1 MLIGLV
7 FPVNSMI
14 SLAYELKG
22 VSGWSLLAGGAAV
35 AFLVFLSYRVLE
47 PYAKFIWHSFI
58 APIGAADQRGRLEKF
73 YKGQAN
79 AYDTTR
85 RGLLRGRMTMLNLG
99 AAHLREMQASD
110 PGGRLVW
117 VDIGG
122 GTGPSSLIRFNNV
135 KTLTFVSPLIG
146 FNIESMERFFPI
158 SNFDAVYLVDLC
170 EPLLDIARKRFAR
183 RGWNNVHVICADA
196 SSFVLPEPGWSNGRE
211 AKGSLSFVTLSY
223 SLSMKGIFGVVDF
236 YTAGRSSSQTLH
248 ERAIGG
254 SGKECG
260 WISRWFWQIWFDFDH
275 VSLGPQRRDY
285 LEYKFGTIKSYNGR
299 NRFVLPFIVRIP
311 YYIWLGRCRTAD
323 VSRFVHAFEVESGNT
338 IGNTTPHALKAIKAQ
353 DDIPEFEDLGESAV
367 QLSSPSSRKA
377 AREAVVIDVSP
388 PLSTFHYAIRNPWR
402 LPYYEQKIHK
412 EFRSFIYAFT
422 WEDPEE
428 DMKHLNLGPDDSMFV
443 ITSAGDNALHYAIA
457 AQPKRIHCVD
467 VNPCQGHLF
476 ELKLAGIQGLT
487 YAEFFS
493 MFGEGCQPAF
503 RHLLDAKLSP
513 LLSSLC
519 YQFWRINSHMF
530 HKSFYMSGYSGWAL
544 RLAQWIFRI
553 AGVQEDVRLMC
564 EAGSIPEQERIWRE
578 AIRPVFLN
586 PIVVALLKNPIF
598 CWNALGVPMNQRK
611 MFLDEGSA
619 FDFVKDTFDPIPST
633 ALLRDGAYH
642 YLLPLLGKYTHSS
655 CPAYLTREG
664 FNSLREDECK
674 ALDAFRLHTDSI
686 INVLRGLPEESIT
699 RAVIMDHLDWFTP
712 GSADLDDE
720 IANFFRVCS
729 KGGFV
734 LLRSAAKNPWYMQN
748 FSKAGFKVSCISVRS
763 GNKVAIDRVNM
774 YASFWKAE
782 K

>member
-1 MLIGLV
+1 
-7 FPVNSMI
+7 MI

-22 VSGWSLLAGGAAV
+22 ISGWSLIAGGVAV
-35 AFLVFLSYRVLE
+35 AFLLLISYRVLE
-47 PYAKFIWHSFI
+47 PYFKFFWHSFI
-58 APIGAADQRGRLEKF
+58 VPIKAADQRGRLEKF
-73 YKGQAN
+73 YKGQAD

-85 RGLLRGRMTMLNLG
+85 KGLLRGRMTMLNLS
-99 AAHLREMQASD
+99 AAHLREMRAAN

-122 GTGPSSLIRFNNV
+122 GTG
-135 KTLTFVSPLIG
+135 
-146 FNIESMERFFPI
+146 FNIESMDKFFPI
-158 SNFDAVYLVDLC
+158 SSFDAVYLVDLC
-170 EPLLDIARKRFAR
+170 EPLLEVARKRFAR
-183 RGWNNVHVICADA
+183 RGWKNVHVICADA
-196 SSFVLPEPGWSNGRE
+196 ASFILPEPGWVGGRE
-211 AKGSLSFVTLSY
+211 AKGSISFVTLSY
-223 SLSMKGIFGVVDF
+223 SLSMIPNFYPVLDRISHLLHPQHGIFGVVDF

-254 SGKECG
+254 HGKECG

-311 YYIWLGRCRTAD
+311 YYIWIGRCRTAD
-323 VSRFVHAFEVESGNT
+323 VSRFVHAFEVEGGNT

-353 DDIPEFEDLGESAV
+353 DDLPDFNDLGESALV
-367 QLSSPSSRKA
+367 MSPASNIRD
-377 AREAVVIDVSP
+377 RDAVVIDVSP

-422 WEDPEE
+422 WEDPAE
-428 DMKHLNLGPDDSMFV
+428 DMKHLDLGREDSMFV

-476 ELKLAGIQGLT
+476 ELKLAGIQGLI
-487 YAEFFS
+487 YDEFFS
-493 MFGEGCQPAF
+493 MFGEGRQPNF

-530 HKSFYMSGYSGWAL
+530 KESFYKSGYSGWAL
-544 RLAQWIFRI
+544 RLAQWIFKL
-553 AGVQEDVRLMC
+553 AGVSEDVRLLC

-578 AIRPVFLN
+578 AIRPVLLN
-586 PIVVALLKNPIF
+586 SVVVALLKNPVF
-598 CWNALGVPMNQRK
+598 CWNALGVPLNQRK

-619 FDFVKDTFDPIPST
+619 YDFVKDTFDPIPST

-642 YLLPLLGKYTHSS
+642 YLLPLLGKYTHNS
-655 CPAYLTREG
+655 CPAYLTRQG
-664 FNSLREDECK
+664 FDALRANNCE
-674 ALDAFRLHTDSI
+674 AMDAFRLHTDSI
-686 INVLRGLPEESIT
+686 INVLRGLPEAAIT
-699 RAVIMDHLDWFTP
+699 RAVIMDHLDWFTE
-712 GSADLDDE
+712 GSPELDDE
-720 IANFFRVCS
+720 VANFYRVLS

-734 LLRSAAKNPWYMQN
+734 LLRSAAKQPWYMQN
-748 FSKAGFKVSCISVRS
+748 FSKAGFKVSCISVRQ